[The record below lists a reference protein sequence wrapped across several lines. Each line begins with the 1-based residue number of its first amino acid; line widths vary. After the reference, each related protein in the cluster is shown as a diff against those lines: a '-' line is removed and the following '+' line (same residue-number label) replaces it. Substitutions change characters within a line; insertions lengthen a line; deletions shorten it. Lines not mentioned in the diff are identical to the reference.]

1 MLRFLRINPCWLLMS
16 LGCLCMGSA
25 VAEPAAWPSKL
36 ITMLVPAS
44 AGSGTDI
51 MARALAEPLSA
62 ALKQTIVVENKPG
75 ASGII
80 GSTVV
85 AKAPPD
91 GYTLLYTNGSF
102 AVMAPAVMKS
112 MSYDIARDL
121 DPIAQTAVGG
131 VMLLVNKD
139 FPAKNLRELIDL
151 VKANP
156 DKYSYGSWGNGSSGN
171 MIMEWLKHKTGMQI
185 QHVAYRTVPQLLTD
199 LASGVLPIA
208 WADPSAPLPLLQT
221 GAIRG
226 IAISGDV
233 RAPQTKDIPTMDEQ
247 GYKFD
252 AKGWFGMFAPAGT
265 PAAIVQRLT
274 TEINKI
280 QASPEMAKRMEDLNF
295 EPPPVKSQE
304 QFRDIVVND
313 LKTWKQIAADAD
325 IKIDN

>member
-1 MLRFLRINPCWLLMS
+1 MLRSPRFNHYWILAS
-16 LGCLCMGSA
+16 LACLWVGSA
-25 VAEPAAWPSKL
+25 SAQAAWPSKL

-51 MARALAEPLSA
+51 MARAMAEPLSA

-85 AKAPPD
+85 AKSQPD
-91 GYTLLYTNGSF
+91 GYTLLYTNASF

-131 VMLLVNKD
+131 VLLLVNKD

-171 MIMEWLKHKTGMQI
+171 LIMEWLKHKTGMQI

-233 RAPQTKDIPTMDEQ
+233 RVPQTNDIPTMEEQ

-280 QASPEMAKRMEDLNF
+280 QASPEMAKRMKDLNF
-295 EPPPVKSQE
+295 EPPPVKSEE

-313 LKTWKQIAADAD
+313 LKTWKQIAAEAD